1 MNNKK
6 IFGMIVGVM
15 AFVALI
21 AGATFAWLTWQSTPT
36 EIEGTTSN
44 FTVNYS
50 VPGGAISSTL
60 VPAITYSTASGDY
73 TYAKISRTSG
83 SLEGTANLI
92 LNVTNL
98 TLTGT
103 CTTSGVVTY
112 TKKADC
118 TGTWVTADASKI
130 KWIVKSGGSTAD
142 TATTEVAS
150 GDFTDIVSNKISLVS
165 NATLNTTDT
174 YYFVYIWLDS
184 SAGNEFVGT
193 TFSGNISA
201 TAVQKQM

>member
-6 IFGMIVGVM
+6 VFGMIIGVM
-15 AFVALI
+15 AFIALI
-21 AGATFAWLTWQSTPT
+21 AGATCAWLQWQSIPT
-36 EIEGTTSN
+36 DIGGTTSN

-60 VPAITYSTASGDY
+60 VPSSSYSTNTGDY

-92 LNVTNL
+92 LKVTNL

-103 CTTSGVVTY
+103 CTTSGVITY
-112 TKKADC
+112 TKQADC

-142 TATTEVAS
+142 TATTTVNE
-150 GDFTDIVSNKISLVS
+150 GDFTEVSNNQISLVT

-193 TFSGNISA
+193 TFSGSIQANA
-201 TAVQKQM
+201 TQKQM